1 MPIDSYVPIMFPFDM
16 LPLSNVLASYIAFE
30 FGSHNLVGQ
39 RQIRLLLW
47 RLKM

>member
-16 LPLSNVLASYIAFE
+16 LPLSNVPASYIAFE
-30 FGSHNLVGQ
+30 CGGHNLVVQ